1 MELNLST
8 ILFTL
13 LNVLILFW
21 FLRKVLFVPTTNF
34 MENRTNL
41 INNQLED
48 AKQNQEA
55 AAKLKSEYE
64 QKLVSAELE
73 GKKTVEEF
81 RAKALS
87 TSDELIQE
95 AKKEASF
102 IRERAKIDADREI
115 ERAKDEI
122 RKQIATLS
130 LLAASKSIGEQL
142 DENKHHV
149 LIQEFI
155 DKVGV

>member
-1 MELNLST
+1 MELHLST

-13 LNVLILFW
+13 LNVLILF
-21 FLRKVLFVPTTNF
+21 FVLRKILFVPITNF
-34 MENRTNL
+34 MENRTNS
-41 INNQLED
+41 IGNQLED
-48 AKQNQEA
+48 ARQKQEDA
-55 AAKLKSEYE
+55 SKLKSEYE
-64 QKLVSAELE
+64 QMLISAQAE
-73 GKKTVEEF
+73 GKKTVEDY
-81 RAKALS
+81 RVKALS

-95 AKKEASF
+95 AKKEASL
-102 IRERAKIDADREI
+102 IRERARIDADREI